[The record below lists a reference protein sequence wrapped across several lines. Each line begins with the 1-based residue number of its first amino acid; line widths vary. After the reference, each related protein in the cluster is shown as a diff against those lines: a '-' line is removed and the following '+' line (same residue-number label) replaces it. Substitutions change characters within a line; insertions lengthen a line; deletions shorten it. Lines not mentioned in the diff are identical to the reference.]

1 MLPCGAF
8 TYVFTDAFTDALW
21 HAALLAQPVF
31 GDNRRHAPTRR
42 DNVLLWFRK
51 AHIAMAED

>member
-42 DNVLLWFRK
+42 DNVLL
-51 AHIAMAED
+51 